1 MEFKKINKSIDVS
14 GSYCP
19 YPEIKVR
26 DALKEM
32 KENQVLKVLS
42 TDRVASEITIPRYC
56 EQRGYPCKVE
66 QLDDSQF
73 EVLIHKVDLEAKAG
87 DMIID
92 VRGQFSPLPEIRTRD
107 ELAEMEDG
115 QTLAVLLT
123 DGVAAKKTI
132 PHFCEKEGYEYQTI
146 LGKGLW
152 LLLIK
157 R

>member
-1 MEFKKINKSIDVS
+1 MEFRKINKSVDVS
-14 GSYCP
+14 GAYSP
-19 YPEIKVR
+19 YPEIRVR
-26 DALKEM
+26 DTLKEM
-32 KENQVLKVLS
+32 KGNQVLKVLS
-42 TDRVASEITIPRYC
+42 TDKVASEITIPRYC
-56 EQRGYPCKVE
+56 EHRGYPCKVE
-66 QLDDSQF
+66 QLADSQF
-73 EVLIHKVDLEAKAG
+73 EVFIQKVDLEAKAG

-107 ELAEMEDG
+107 EY
-115 QTLAVLLT
+115 
-123 DGVAAKKTI
+123 GVAAKKTI